1 MKYTVT
7 IEGREFEI
15 TVDGDVV
22 RLNGGEVAASL
33 APVPNTPVCQLHL
46 DGRSHMYVVRR
57 DGDDWSVGW
66 AGDLMSVAVE
76 DERTREL
83 KQLTGGSDGRKQ
95 GGVVKAPM
103 PGLVVR
109 VAVEEGQEI
118 GQGASVVVLEAMK
131 MENEIAAP
139 VGGIVKSVNVKPGQ
153 AVEKGAVL
161 VEVSIEP

>member
-7 IEGREFEI
+7 IEGREFDVV
-15 TVDGDVV
+15 VDGDVV
-22 RLNGGEVAASL
+22 RLNGGKVAASL
-33 APVPNTPVCQLHL
+33 SQVPNTPLRQLQL

-57 DGDDWSVGW
+57 GGDGWSVGW
-66 AGDLMSVAVE
+66 AGETMSVAVE
-76 DERTREL
+76 DERTRQL
-83 KQLTGGSDGRKQ
+83 KRLTGGSDGRKQ

-118 GQGASVVVLEAMK
+118 GQGSSVIVLEAMK
-131 MENEIAAP
+131 MENEIAAS
-139 VGGIVKSVNVKPGQ
+139 VGGIVKAVNVAPGQ

-161 VEVSIEP
+161 VEVSTEP